1 MALRAH
7 AMAIGC
13 LAAGAVLVAA
23 PPGWAAPR
31 LNIPPSA
38 MAEALAELAR
48 YEGVEIL
55 FDARL
60 VAGLTSKPVRGEL
73 TAQAA
78 LSQLLAGSPVG
89 FRTKSDGVII
99 LFASS
104 QSAAA
109 DREPTAVSEILV
121 TGHRTQNADIQR
133 TANDIQPY
141 QVWNQGGIATASRDN
156 LDQFLR
162 SYEPSNAQNRPP
174 SEDPEQFGG
183 STNSA
188 VDLRGFGTEATLVL
202 VDGRRMPHLPST
214 QGEFTQPDL
223 NGIPLGAIERLE
235 ILTSTSGGIY
245 GPSAIGGVVNVILR
259 RDYRGAELTLTS
271 GISTRGDAGQAR
283 LEGRIG
289 FTPDQGQTDVMLM
302 VSRSVNDPLLF
313 GQRDYQQRERAL
325 KYANDPAA
333 YVATRPT
340 GKGVSVYSLDGGPLT
355 LAPQF
360 GGTQLSSGFTYL
372 PLNFIGSDAARAAAL
387 VANSGQLAPGLP
399 NDRGGDLAYAVANPT
414 VTSALLSVRRRLS
427 GSAEFYLDGLYF
439 ENAGLAELTALPM
452 RPTLAGAPGNPFAQS
467 VFLTFPLP
475 AQSGTADNTVR
486 TGRLSAGFVASLPLR
501 NWTAAGDFT
510 LGGATNRV
518 VVDTF
523 GATQLLSANVPGAN
537 FFDALASGAPSPDG
551 RPALMPLGD
560 WPAFM
565 AASATYLSAERVTVP
580 LTNRFSDASL
590 RFGGPIARL
599 AGGDLTAT
607 FLLETRREEVTAG
620 SVIDNGVD
628 IGLVLPRRREAVQSG
643 YVEFRAP
650 LGPADA
656 GNMLL
661 RGLELQ
667 LALRYDRTTTTLPDN
682 AVPGAATNDRL
693 ISLRRDAPAVTVG
706 ARMAP
711 VPAILLR
718 GSFAT
723 GELPPT
729 ISQLQQADSSVFGR
743 DPRRGNQLIGVGAP
757 AVLMSGGSHDV
768 KQASARTITLGVV
781 FNPSGRSGPRVSLDY
796 SHTTLTGEVEP
807 FSLTAAQLLAAEAA
821 NPGRVVRAP
830 LTTADAAAGFT
841 AGPII
846 QLDTRNANSG
856 RAVAD
861 AVDAQLGWLL
871 EAGAGGRF
879 RVHGAATWE
888 PNFSRRLAP
897 GQPTFNRVGYNDG
910 PLAWRGNLGVEW
922 IYGANA
928 IDVDAQYFDRYRITV
943 ADPTSEFFPENAQQ
957 NAFLGRTW
965 IPSQTYVDLA
975 ASRRIALRGPGGGPI
990 DVQVRLAIQ
999 NIFDASP
1006 PIVVDLF
1013 APGYSPYGDP
1023 RRRRVVLTF
1032 ASHF

>member
-1 MALRAH
+1 
-7 AMAIGC
+7 
-13 LAAGAVLVAA
+13 
-23 PPGWAAPR
+23 
-31 LNIPPSA
+31 

-48 YEGVEIL
+48 HEGVEIL
-55 FDARL
+55 FDPRL

-73 TAQAA
+73 SVQTA
-78 LSQLLAGSPVG
+78 LMQLLAGSPVG
-89 FRTKSDGVII
+89 FRTTSNGVII
-99 LFASS
+99 LFATS
-104 QSAAA
+104 QGAAA
-109 DREPTAVSEILV
+109 DREPVAVSEILV

-141 QVWNQGGIATASRDN
+141 QVWRRGEIATASLDN
-156 LDQFLR
+156 LDQFAR
-162 SYEPSNAQNRPP
+162 SYEPSNAQVRPP
-174 SEDPEQFGG
+174 SEDPTEFGG
-183 STNSA
+183 ATHSA
-188 VDLRGFGTEATLVL
+188 IDLRGFGTESTLVL
-202 VDGRRMPHLPST
+202 VDGRRMPHLPSA

-223 NGIPLGAIERLE
+223 NGIPLGAIERVE
-235 ILTSTSGGIY
+235 TLTSTAGGIY
-245 GPSAIGGVVNVILR
+245 GPSAVGGVVNVILR
-259 RDYRGAELTLTS
+259 RDYRGAELNVAS
-271 GISTRGDAGQAR
+271 GITTRGDAGQAR
-283 LEGRIG
+283 VEARIG
-289 FTPDQGQTDVMLM
+289 FTPDHGRTDVMLM
-302 VSRSVNDPLLF
+302 AARSINDPLLF

-325 KYANDPAA
+325 EFANDPAA

-340 GKGVSVYSLDGGPLT
+340 GNGVSVYSLDGGPLT
-355 LAPQF
+355 LLPQF
-360 GGTQLSSGFTYL
+360 GGARLSSGFTYL

-399 NDRGGDLAYAVANPT
+399 NDRGGGLEYAVANPT

-427 GSAEFYLDGLYF
+427 GSAELYLDGLYF
-439 ENAGLAELTALPM
+439 ENAGRAELTALLM
-452 RPTLAGAPGNPFAQS
+452 RPTLAGAPGNLFAQS

-475 AQSGTADNTVR
+475 DQRGRADNTVR
-486 TGRLSAGFVASLPLR
+486 TGRLSAGFIASLPLR
-501 NWTAAGDFT
+501 NWTAAGDVT
-510 LGGATNRV
+510 LGLGANQIV
-518 VVDTF
+518 VNTF
-523 GATQLLSANVPGAN
+523 GATQLLSVPAASL
-537 FFDALASGAPSPDG
+537 FDALASGAPSPDG
-551 RPALMPLGD
+551 HPALMPLGD
-560 WPAFM
+560 WPTFL

-580 LTNRFSDASL
+580 LTNRFSDVSL

-607 FLLETRREEVTAG
+607 FLLEARREEVTAG
-620 SVIDNGVD
+620 SVVDNGVD
-628 IGLVLPRRREAVQSG
+628 VGILLPRRREAVQSG

-667 LALRYDRTTTTLPDN
+667 LALRFDRTTTTLPDN

-729 ISQLQQADSSVFGR
+729 ISQLQQASDSSVFGR
-743 DPRRGNQLIGVGAP
+743 DPRRGNQFVR
-757 AVLMSGGSHDV
+757 AVLLSGGSHDV

-796 SHTTLTGEVEP
+796 SRTTLTGEVEP

-830 LTTADAAAGFT
+830 LTAADTAAGFT

-856 RAVAD
+856 RAVVD

-871 EAGAGGRF
+871 EAGAAGRF

-897 GQPTFNRVGYNDG
+897 GQPTFNRVGYDDG

-922 IYGANA
+922 TYGPNA

-943 ADPTSEFFPENAQQ
+943 ADPTSEFYPENAQQ
-957 NAFLGRTW
+957 IAFQGRSW

-975 ASRRIALRGPGGGPI
+975 ASRRLALRGPGNEAI
-990 DVQVRLAIQ
+990 DVQVRLAIH

-1013 APGYSPYGDP
+1013 APSYSPYGDP
-1023 RRRRVVLTF
+1023 RRRRVVLTL